1 VIYLIGNK
9 KDLNKNRVVDV
20 SRGKEKAIKQKM
32 NRFVEVSA
40 KTNEN
45 LMKTFEEFYM
55 EIYHRN
61 KDKVIEKKNKNL
73 KAYESFQKQEVKS
86 CC

>member
-1 VIYLIGNK
+1 
-9 KDLNKNRVVDV
+9 
-20 SRGKEKAIKQKM
+20 M

-61 KDKVIEKKNKNL
+61 KEKVIEKKNKNL
-73 KAYESFQKQEVKS
+73 KAYESFQKQEVNS
-86 CC
+86 CCQTMLFNYKNYLQAIF

>member
-1 VIYLIGNK
+1 
-9 KDLNKNRVVDV
+9 
-20 SRGKEKAIKQKM
+20 M

-55 EIYHRN
+55 QIYHRN
-61 KDKVIEKKNKNL
+61 KEKVIEKKNKNL
-73 KAYESFQKQEVKS
+73 KAYESFQKQEVNS

>member
-1 VIYLIGNK
+1 
-9 KDLNKNRVVDV
+9 
-20 SRGKEKAIKQKM
+20 M

-61 KDKVIEKKNKNL
+61 KEKVIEKKNKNL
-73 KAYESFQKQEVKS
+73 KAYESFQKQEVNS